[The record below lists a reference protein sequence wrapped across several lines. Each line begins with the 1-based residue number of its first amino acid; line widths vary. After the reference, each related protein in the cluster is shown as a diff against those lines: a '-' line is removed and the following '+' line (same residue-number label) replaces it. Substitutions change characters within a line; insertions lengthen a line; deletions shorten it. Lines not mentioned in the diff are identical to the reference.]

1 MHGVEAA
8 SAEQRADV
16 TRQQGEGDAAG
27 DDPIPARAQAY
38 VSTVMRLSSH
48 VWRVRA
54 WYLYARERSRRSA
67 MVAADVGSEKVLVPV
82 PVQFVIVCDGRGIGS
97 GIGYAQK

>member
-1 MHGVEAA
+1 M
-8 SAEQRADV
+8 
-16 TRQQGEGDAAG
+16 
-27 DDPIPARAQAY
+27 PPAMIR
-38 VSTVMRLSSH
+38 SRHERKHTSRRTTVMRLSSH